1 MNVIFISPHFP
12 THFYRFCQR
21 LKERGVTV
29 LGIGDAPWEA
39 IGESCQQSLS
49 DYAYVPSLEHYEDV
63 YRAVAGFI
71 SRYGRIDFVE
81 SENEYW
87 LELDARIR
95 TDFNICTGPKMNF
108 AFDTDVY
115 TIWADS
121 LIHDRCFLSGTF
133 RRYIT
138 HVGRKDGRRYLRTPE
153 QARAALGGAILE
165 EFDVPAA
172 LAAEMGSHAWLLQAE
187 TDAQRQAQI
196 ALLLEE
202 EAQ

>member
-1 MNVIFISPHFP
+1 
-12 THFYRFCQR
+12 
-21 LKERGVTV
+21 
-29 LGIGDAPWEA
+29 
-39 IGESCQQSLS
+39 
-49 DYAYVPSLEHYEDV
+49 
-63 YRAVAGFI
+63 
-71 SRYGRIDFVE
+71 
-81 SENEYW
+81 
-87 LELDARIR
+87 
-95 TDFNICTGPKMNF
+95 MNF

-138 HVGRKDGRRYLRTPE
+138 HVGRKDGRRYLRPPE